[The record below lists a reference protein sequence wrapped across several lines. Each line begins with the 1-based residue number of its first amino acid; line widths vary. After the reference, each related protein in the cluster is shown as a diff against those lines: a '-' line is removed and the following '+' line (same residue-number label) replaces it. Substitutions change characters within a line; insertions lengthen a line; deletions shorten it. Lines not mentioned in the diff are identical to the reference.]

1 MLRTF
6 QVNDKWKPI
15 STKAALFEGICE
27 ENAVKRCQDGRV
39 VEGARL
45 KIISWL
51 RDGFKRRVWVFWSP
65 SGGVGSNP
73 TPGMFQFCP
82 IGKQESSLELM
93 PTCSFSRVQAPDA
106 TQLWRTSAS
115 SNCWLFFRKT
125 WPSFTKSKQ
134 LRMTVFLCNSKL
146 PVWTFLCRTL
156 QDSGFSTLKCLIV
169 LRLIR

>member
-6 QVNDKWKPI
+6 QVNDKCKPFY
-15 STKAALFEGICE
+15 TKAALFEGNCE
-27 ENAVKRCQDGRV
+27 QDPVKRCQDGPV

-45 KIISWL
+45 KVISWL
-51 RDGFKRRVWVFWSP
+51 RDGFRGRVWVFWSP

-73 TPGMFQFCP
+73 TPGMFSILSYRKTGILSRTDAHKFAFTP
-82 IGKQESSLELM
+82 AGTWYNSTVTNFWEFKLL
-93 PTCSFSRVQAPDA
+93 TFSA
-106 TQLWRTSAS
+106 
-115 SNCWLFFRKT
+115 KT

-134 LRMTVFLCNSKL
+134 LRMTVFLCKSKL

-156 QDSGFSTLKCLIV
+156 QDSGFSTLKGLFV